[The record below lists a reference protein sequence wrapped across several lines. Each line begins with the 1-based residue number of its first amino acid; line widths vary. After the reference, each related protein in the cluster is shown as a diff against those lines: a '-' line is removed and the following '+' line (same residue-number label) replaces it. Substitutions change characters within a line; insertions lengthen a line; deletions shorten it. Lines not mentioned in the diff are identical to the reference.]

1 MLGANI
7 GTTISG
13 LIFSMKSSLEA
24 KRLSVAGM
32 LFNILGVLVFIPF
45 LYIYKEYINLNN
57 SAYLISIA
65 HIYFNVI
72 TGILGLFII
81 TPLCKISSFLV
92 R

>member
-45 LYIYKEYINLNN
+45 LYIYK
-57 SAYLISIA
+57 
-65 HIYFNVI
+65 V
-72 TGILGLFII
+72 
-81 TPLCKISSFLV
+81 
-92 R
+92 